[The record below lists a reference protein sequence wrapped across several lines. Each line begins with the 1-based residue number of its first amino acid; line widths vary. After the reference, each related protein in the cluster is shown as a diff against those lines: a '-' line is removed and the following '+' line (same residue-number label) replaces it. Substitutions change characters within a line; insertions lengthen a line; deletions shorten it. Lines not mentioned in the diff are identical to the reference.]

1 MAYMTGLMQ
10 SDPKKMLHMKMLW
23 EYNLKT
29 PPYGF
34 DWMFFKTRFGTRLS
48 LILFNSAC
56 GHLGTRLSTRFC
68 QKEIYQQDGE
78 PSKRI
83 DCRT

>member
-1 MAYMTGLMQ
+1 MLH
-10 SDPKKMLHMKMLW
+10 KKMLR

-29 PPYGF
+29 PPYRF
-34 DWMFFKTRFGTRLS
+34 DRMFFKSRLGMRLS
-48 LILFNSAC
+48 LILFNST
-56 GHLGTRLSTRFC
+56 GEHLGTRLSTRFC

-78 PSKRI
+78 PPKRI